1 MTKCKCFTVAAIA
14 FLFIAGCAKETTPTK
29 TMFVESIP
37 SADTL
42 IVEGQGKQQRVRL
55 CGVEVPKAQMQ
66 QAKKLL
72 QTLVD
77 PAEGWV
83 VVWPMKM
90 TNKGELI
97 AEVYAPVPGKR
108 DEEKSL
114 NGELLAMGLAKVS
127 AEKCSNREAFESAE
141 QDAKERRVGIWKMR

>member
-1 MTKCKCFTVAAIA
+1 MSKCTTIAAIA
-14 FLFIAGCAKETTPTK
+14 FLFIAGCAKETTPTQ

-37 SADTL
+37 SGNTL
-42 IVEGQGKQQRVRL
+42 IVEAQGKQQRVKL
-55 CGVEVPKAQMQ
+55 CGVEIPAAQMQ

-77 PAEGWV
+77 PTEGRV
-83 VVWPMKM
+83 VVWPMATKD
-90 TNKGELI
+90 GELV